1 MCVFRGKG
9 CAMNKPEAERLY
21 DSGKDLTVVKLIEL
35 ESGMKNPQSKNR
47 RYFNRFHKFLE
58 APFF

>member
-1 MCVFRGKG
+1 
-9 CAMNKPEAERLY
+9 MNKPEAERLY